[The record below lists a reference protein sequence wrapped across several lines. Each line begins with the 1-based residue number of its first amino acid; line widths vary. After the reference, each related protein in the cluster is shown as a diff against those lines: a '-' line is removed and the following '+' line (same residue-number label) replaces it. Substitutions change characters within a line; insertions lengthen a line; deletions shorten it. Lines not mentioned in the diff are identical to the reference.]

1 MSNSLKKKKVKLDLL
16 TCIDILLIVEK
27 CIRVSICNANY
38 RCVKAKKKYMKDYK
52 K

>member
-1 MSNSLKKKKVKLDLL
+1 MSNSLKKNKVKLDLL
-16 TCIDILLIVEK
+16 TCIDMLLIVEK
-27 CIRVSICNANY
+27 CICNANY